1 MDYSFSI
8 TKVILLIIILSILGI
23 NVFNYLDITTKAAG
37 KITKD
42 TIGAGI
48 DGTSNTLT
56 LAGKGVKEFEKALD
70 IKFVTKDENNE
81 DVSDSDI
88 QMPKKSG
95 YCYIGEDRGHRSC
108 VRVGKGDVCMSGDIF
123 PSIEICINPSLRA

>member
-123 PSIEICINPSLRA
+123 PSIEICINPSFRA